1 MFISLHRYLVV
12 DALMAAAVV
21 VILDVAPDALPQA
34 WHVVLGVDVDML
46 RLDGTP
52 EALYPDVVLAAATA
66 IHADLDVESLTGLLT
81 YYICK
86 SLAEITNYIE
96 GFCFSNIAFTSN
108 SVIPFSL
115 SLLKSLILR

>member
-1 MFISLHRYLVV
+1 MTVLQHR
-12 DALMAAAVV
+12 AH
-21 VILDVAPDALPQA
+21 ILFN
-34 WHVVLGVDVDML
+34 VDVD
-46 RLDGTP
+46 DGLEVWERCIVT
-52 EALYPDVVLAAATA
+52 
-66 IHADLDVESLTGLLT
+66 LLT